1 MAPARG
7 RTPASSATAARPA
20 AGDQH
25 MPATG
30 PAASSRHRIGTG
42 MRRQR
47 RIVLIALLVVVLAT
61 ILAPTALAAAGGGS
75 SGFGG
80 GGGGHGRGAGL
91 YIPIQILLR
100 VALLGHGL
108 GALVLI
114 ALVIVYVLLR
124 NGVPL
129 MRNFWTAQESSGRTA
144 RRRSARRERQVE
156 LAAAEAA
163 ELDPAFA
170 PDIVRSAAKKLY
182 TEIQAAWDDGDRIHL
197 RRLVAPDLLA
207 EWERRLDDFD
217 AKGWRNRVQLLDRKS
232 TRLNSSHANI
242 SYAVFCLKKKK
253 HMKI

>member
-1 MAPARG
+1 MSAVREPCGASLERMAPARG

-20 AGDQH
+20 VRSSYNGDQH

-91 YIPIQILLR
+91 YVLIQILLR
-100 VALLGHGL
+100 IALLGHGL

-114 ALVIVYVLLR
+114 SLVIVYVLLR

-129 MRNFWTAQESSGRTA
+129 IRNFWTAQESSGR
-144 RRRSARRERQVE
+144 
-156 LAAAEAA
+156 AAS
-163 ELDPAFA
+163 P
-170 PDIVRSAAKKLY
+170 
-182 TEIQAAWDDGDRIHL
+182 
-197 RRLVAPDLLA
+197 
-207 EWERRLDDFD
+207 
-217 AKGWRNRVQLLDRKS
+217 
-232 TRLNSSHANI
+232 
-242 SYAVFCLKKKK
+242 C
-253 HMKI
+253 